1 MADIKVNELPT
12 STPALTDKLFGI
24 GASEEYQ
31 AEISGVAN
39 VVLKNYSNSSLETT
53 SKNVVGAINELNDTT
68 NRLEETTNEILTG
81 ANEVISEATKNW
93 LDENVTPTGSAVVVD
108 SSLKVDGAAAD
119 AKATGDA
126 FSSGL
131 ITQASLSN
139 NVASFKNEGGNSV
152 FTLDFG
158 DIVPPVDDTLSN
170 EGVPADAKA
179 VGDAVNDL
187 KSDLNAIQYLKTFDS
202 NNTLTGF
209 IGVNGVFASNAS
221 WAASDFIYTPMYDGG
236 EIVIN
241 SVLYGNGG
249 LAFYDENK
257 NCITYINGN
266 NASDYGFTSSY
277 EPVERI
283 VTAPKNTAYTRASIL
298 IRADVTAENMYIKKC
313 IGIDDVLLDLER
325 KTPLIKSAERTT
337 ENFTSN
343 PEPELEL
350 GNISITANGW
360 GYYSDNPNTRVR
372 TKQGVTVSLNVGDTI
387 GLTDYSDARFY
398 LGWRRKDG
406 TLGLQ
411 GWLYADFTV
420 TEAGDYIII
429 LSNRSD
435 REQTGTSALGD
446 LLVITHHYNY
456 ENFLSDETLEEEL
469 SINNGYSHYNVKSIN
484 HRGFNTVAPE
494 NTLVAYKISSKK
506 GFYYVETDVDYT
518 SDGVLVLIHDATIN
532 RTARNA
538 DGTAISATTA
548 IHDITYNQALS
559 YDFGIYKGSSY
570 AGTKIPTF
578 EQFMG
583 LCKNLGLHPYIEIK
597 FDSTSYI
604 DDCITIVK
612 NYGMLN
618 NVTWICGTP
627 SVLTYLSQQLPS
639 ANIGY
644 VVNEINTAAI
654 SNASQFK
661 TESNY
666 VFIDANASVLTD
678 SMVQMCIDADIP
690 LEIWATN
697 TSSYVLSMNP
707 YISGVTT
714 DSVIANRVLY
724 DDAIET

>member
-1 MADIKVNELPT
+1 MVRPYTVGKPFRFWCQKILPLVYDDSLSYYELLNKVVDYLNRVINNVDSIGEAFNDLGGRFESLQSSFIELSEMVDNYFDNLDVQQEINNKLDEMAQDGTLD
-12 STPALTDKLFGI
+12 ALIQPLVDS
-24 GASEEYQ
+24 AVSDAVSEW
-31 AEISGVAN
+31 
-39 VVLKNYSNSSLETT
+39 
-53 SKNVVGAINELNDTT
+53 
-68 NRLEETTNEILTG
+68 LEE
-81 ANEVISEATKNW
+81 
-93 LDENVTPTGSAVVVD
+93 NVNPAGSAVVVD
-108 SSLKVDGAAAD
+108 SSLTVSGAAAD
-119 AKATGDA
+119 AKVTGD
-126 FSSGL
+126 G
-131 ITQASLSN
+131 IR
-139 NVASFKNEGGNSV
+139 
-152 FTLDFG
+152 
-158 DIVPPVDDTLSN
+158 
-170 EGVPADAKA
+170 
-179 VGDAVNDL
+179 DL
-187 KSDLNAIQYLKTFDS
+187 KSDFLNAIQYLKTFDS
-202 NNTLTGF
+202 NNTSNGF
-209 IGVNGVFASNAS
+209 IGVNGAFASNAS

-298 IRADVTAENMYIKKC
+298 IRADVTAENMYIKKG

-343 PEPELEL
+343 PEPDLEL
-350 GNISITANGW
+350 GNISITTSSW

-398 LGWRRKDG
+398 LGWRKKDG

-420 TEAGDYIII
+420 TEAGDYIIL
-429 LSNRSD
+429 LSNRTD

-469 SINNGYSHYNVKSIN
+469 SVNNGYSHYNVKSIN

-627 SVLTYLSQQLPS
+627 PVLTYLSQQLPS

-644 VVNEINTAAI
+644 IVNEINATAI

-666 VFIDANASVLTD
+666 VFIDANATVLTD

-690 LEIWATN
+690 LEIWGTN